1 MTITLDTDSLRYIA
15 ALEKVS
21 GARVVD
27 CICEED
33 KITYVIQNGQL
44 GAAIGKAGANVKK
57 LTTALGKK
65 IHLVELDGDPLKFTA
80 NLIGGEIRVNEMNL
94 KEIPAPEQPIKKII
108 IETNTRNRGTIVGK
122 GGKNIEMIK
131 NLLKR
136 HHGIDDV
143 IVR

>member
-65 IHLVELDGDPLKFTA
+65 IHLVELDGDPIRFAA
-80 NLIGGEIRVNEMNL
+80 NLIGTVRVNEMSL

-108 IETNTRNRGTIVGK
+108 IETNARNRGTIVGK

-131 NLLKR
+131 NLVKR